1 MTLYLLIFGIA
12 VILSFLL
19 TLAVR
24 KIALFFKIQDTPDDM
39 RKKHKKPIPLLGGIA
54 PFLAFFVISLGLY
67 FFDLLPKELGIKIV
81 WLFFASLFIMIG
93 GFLDDRY
100 FFSPKF
106 QIIFPVTAIMI
117 VLWGGIRI
125 GFITNPLGGI
135 VYLSGTVGLVLGFI
149 WLFTMSYTTKI
160 LDGLDGLVS
169 GIIVMGGLAIFL
181 FSTLTN
187 FKETGLSYLALI
199 LVGVFIGFLFL
210 NFYPARIF
218 LGEGGSIWAG
228 FILGAL
234 AILTGAKIA
243 ITLLVLALPVIDL
256 VAVIFRRAFIEKKSI
271 FTGDRLHLHFILID
285 KGWSSRQV
293 LFLYWSVA
301 AVMGIVSIFLPS
313 LSKIIVLVA
322 ILFVYFWTELFF
334 FREK

>member
-1 MTLYLLIFGIA
+1 MYLLIFGIA

-256 VAVIFRRAFIEKKSI
+256 VAVI
-271 FTGDRLHLHFILID
+271 
-285 KGWSSRQV
+285 
-293 LFLYWSVA
+293 
-301 AVMGIVSIFLPS
+301 
-313 LSKIIVLVA
+313 
-322 ILFVYFWTELFF
+322 
-334 FREK
+334 